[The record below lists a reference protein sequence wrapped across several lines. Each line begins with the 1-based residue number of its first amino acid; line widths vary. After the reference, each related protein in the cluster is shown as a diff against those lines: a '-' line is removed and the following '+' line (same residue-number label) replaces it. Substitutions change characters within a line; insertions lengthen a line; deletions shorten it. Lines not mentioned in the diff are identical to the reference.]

1 MHVSEDSSPGFR
13 ARADVR
19 IQRVGREAILHDPVS
34 RQAHVINAAAAQ
46 VWDLC
51 DGRDLDALASSFGTP
66 YGRTGDEV
74 RADVE
79 RVIDGFRRLGLLDPG
94 TRA

>member
-1 MHVSEDSSPGFR
+1 MSEDSSPGIR
-13 ARADVR
+13 IRADVR
-19 IQRVGREAILHDPVS
+19 IQRVGREAILHDPVT

-51 DGRDLDALASSFGTP
+51 DGRDLDALATSFGAP

-74 RADVE
+74 KGDVE
-79 RVIDGFRRLGLLDPG
+79 RVVDGFRRLGLLDPD
-94 TRA
+94 AAA